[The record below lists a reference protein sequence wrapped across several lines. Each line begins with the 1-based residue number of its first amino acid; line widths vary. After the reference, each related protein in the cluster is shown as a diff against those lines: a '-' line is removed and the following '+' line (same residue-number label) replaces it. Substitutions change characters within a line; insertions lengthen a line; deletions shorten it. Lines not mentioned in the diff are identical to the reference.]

1 MLPESECTTF
11 RLEKVTLSFVVQDE
25 NYKEIIE
32 FEKLKDKL
40 KNIPN
45 LRTHYHKITQ
55 WGHMTD
61 KVFEQKAVWKKGHK
75 NYGHNKYQE
84 NYIKLYDFIIPSIL
98 SRSVLLITTIE
109 YFSTCFEID
118 PCTKCNSKTFIV
130 IKLNDDVSGINIK
143 CYTCEKD
150 LWSKIKPNTENSITS
165 NQLKTLMELKNNLEN
180 HDLFSNID
188 TLHRT

>member
-1 MLPESECTTF
+1 MDNLDYINTLG
-11 RLEKVTLSFVVQDE
+11 LEKVTLSFVVQDE

-75 NYGHNKYQE
+75 NYNEFKKVW
-84 NYIKLYDFIIPSIL
+84 NDFLKIMDKEF
-98 SRSVLLITTIE
+98 TTH
-109 YFSTCFEID
+109 T
-118 PCTKCNSKTFIV
+118 
-130 IKLNDDVSGINIK
+130 
-143 CYTCEKD
+143 
-150 LWSKIKPNTENSITS
+150 LWGVE
-165 NQLKTLMELKNNLEN
+165 
-180 HDLFSNID
+180 
-188 TLHRT
+188 